1 MITFYDH
8 EVMPALRQDLACKLG
23 ICQARIEGQ
32 HHARQIA
39 PSQKLRHR
47 LAFVL
52 VWCGAPLRQDADR
65 IVCYDTHEER
75 GGAMGSRAAHI
86 FTVNR
91 SATRWGWAGGRGRQ
105 WGG

>member
-1 MITFYDH
+1 
-8 EVMPALRQDLACKLG
+8 
-23 ICQARIEGQ
+23 
-32 HHARQIA
+32 
-39 PSQKLRHR
+39 
-47 LAFVL
+47 
-52 VWCGAPLRQDADR
+52 LRQDADR